1 VSPHRRPRNARA
13 GAGGLRALVVDD
25 EAPARADLAWL
36 LEREPSVGTVAVAG
50 DANEALRTL
59 QGEDTDVVFLDVRM
73 PGLHG
78 LDLARVLA
86 RFASPPA
93 VVFVT
98 AHEEHAV
105 EAFELRARDYLLK
118 PVRPERLR
126 EALARVP
133 ARAVAG
139 AGRGGLTAH
148 VETSAPDREREVG
161 RHDHDRGHRQPAR
174 ADRRADE
181 RTDELAVLTVES
193 VGRTRFVDRDD
204 VRYVEACGDYTRVH
218 ASDGGHL
225 VRIPISVLEAHWGS
239 AGFFRI
245 HRGYLVALRAVSEL
259 RSTSGT
265 GSVVVVDGRELP
277 VSRRHAREF
286 KEALVRSRAGGGGR
300 AGNGGGGNGGGSGGA
315 GGRPRP

>member
-1 VSPHRRPRNARA
+1 VTVPHRRGRHGRA
-13 GAGGLRALVVDD
+13 EGLRVLVVDD

-36 LEREPSVGTVAVAG
+36 LEREPSVGSVAVAG
-50 DANEALRTL
+50 DANDALRTL

-86 RFASPPA
+86 RFASPPD

-98 AHEEHAV
+98 AYEEHAV
-105 EAFELRARDYLLK
+105 DAFELRARDYLLK
-118 PVRPERLR
+118 PVRPDRLR
-126 EALARVP
+126 DALTRVSP
-133 ARAVAG
+133 ARRTATRPAYEPAAAAG
-139 AGRGGLTAH
+139 G
-148 VETSAPDREREVG
+148 
-161 RHDHDRGHRQPAR
+161 
-174 ADRRADE
+174 ADG
-181 RTDELAVLTVES
+181 LAVLTVES

-225 VRIPISVLEAHWGS
+225 VRIPISVLEARWS
-239 AGFFRI
+239 AAGFFRI

-259 RSTSGT
+259 RSASGT

-286 KEALVRSRAGGGGR
+286 KEALVRSRAGDGGGT
-300 AGNGGGGNGGGSGGA
+300 
-315 GGRPRP
+315 RP